1 MSNQANED
9 VAFAADRGLEQ
20 HLEGNAHFKCM

>member
-9 VAFAADRGLEQ
+9 VAFADRRLEQ
-20 HLEGNAHFKCM
+20 HLEGNAHFKCR